1 MFGGSFLSVSGGP
14 IVQAL
19 EDPSD
24 LQLSGHGICAGTAVC
39 VIALMLLRLLL
50 RALLARFGPRCLG
63 KAHQGP
69 VTLVC

>member
-1 MFGGSFLSVSGGP
+1 VFGGSFLSVSGGP

-39 VIALMLLRLLL
+39 VIALMLNDLGLLS
-50 RALLARFGPRCLG
+50 
-63 KAHQGP
+63 
-69 VTLVC
+69 